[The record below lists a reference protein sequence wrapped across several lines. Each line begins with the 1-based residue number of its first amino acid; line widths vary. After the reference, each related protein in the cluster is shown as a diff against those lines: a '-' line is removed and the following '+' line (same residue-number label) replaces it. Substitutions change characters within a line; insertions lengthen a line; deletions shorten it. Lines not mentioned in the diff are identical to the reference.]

1 MPRAPLVRS
10 GLPSFA
16 LLLSAAVAA
25 CGGGADGTTPPPAP
39 PAAPTTASVTVTPG
53 TATLEIAG
61 TVALTAEPRTAA
73 GVLRTDRSVAWT
85 SATPAVATVSS
96 AGLVTAVAP
105 GTTAVSATVDGVT
118 GSANI
123 TVRPRPVATVTLAP
137 AADTLLVG
145 QTRTFAATLR
155 DATGATLTDR
165 AVTWSTSAV
174 AVASVSTAGV
184 VTALA
189 PGRAIISATSE
200 GATGSATL
208 DVRAKPAARLTRE
221 NGDQQGGLVDRP
233 LADSLTVRVT
243 DADGA
248 PVREAVVE
256 WQATG
261 GAVTSTTTTT
271 DGAGVARVQGLPG
284 LGEFTATASVRGV
297 TPVTFRGTG
306 RRSGACQLAPSS
318 QTQRFS
324 LGPTDFTLSLRPNVP
339 LRVAVLFVD
348 YPNRPGTESPAA
360 LMASVVTPG
369 LALLR
374 ASSYGRLDVTA
385 VSVPT
390 WFRLPKTDAEYTW
403 STFAGHR
410 AFLLDVLAASDAAV
424 DYSTFDA
431 LLVFS
436 PEGIDKVVS
445 PTFNGGSTANVVAD
459 GRNFG
464 NAITF
469 GNDSRRFGPSVMA
482 HEFGHML
489 GLVDLYAFSP
499 TAAPPFAGNQ
509 FQLVGAWSFM
519 SNVFVAGELLTWEKR
534 KLGWIDE
541 AQVDCLES
549 AGGVEAVLTP
559 NHVPGGRKL
568 VAVPLSPSRVLVAE
582 VRSTAGGLDANLCS
596 GGVLVYTVDAAV
608 TTGNGPVRVE
618 GSRISASGDPFT
630 RCGPW
635 ADATFGFGPAPVTTY
650 TEPGT
655 GTRITVLGAAAQGA
669 YRLRVTRP

>member
-1 MPRAPLVRS
+1 MRRHAVS
-10 GLPSFA
+10 SATSA
-16 LLLSAAVAA
+16 LLLPLFAFLAA
-25 CGGGADGTTPPPAP
+25 CGGGDSPSAPATPTPAP
-39 PAAPTTASVTVTPG
+39 TPTVVSVTVTAPATLTVGG
-53 TATLEIAG
+53 TATA
-61 TVALTAEPRTAA
+61 TAA
-73 GVLRTDRSVAWT
+73 VQVANGASTAVTW
-85 SATPAVATVSS
+85 SSSNDAVATVSS
-96 AGLVTAVAP
+96 AGLITALAP
-105 GTTAVSATVDGVT
+105 GAVTIRATSTANPTISGTASLTVQ
-118 GSANI
+118 
-123 TVRPRPVATVTLAP
+123 PRPVAAVTLAP

-145 QTRTFAATLR
+145 QTRTFAATVR

-174 AVASVSTAGV
+174 AVASVSTSGV

-208 DVRAKPAARLTRE
+208 EVRAKPAARLTRE

-233 LADSLTVRVT
+233 LADSLAVRVT

-261 GAVTSTTTTT
+261 GAVTSTRTTT
-271 DGAGVARVQGLPG
+271 DGSGVARVQGLPG
-284 LGEFTATASVRGV
+284 LGEFTATASVQGV

-306 RRSGACQLAPSS
+306 RRSGTCQLTPSS

-348 YPNRPGTESPAA
+348 YPNLPGTESPAA

-436 PEGIDKVVS
+436 PNGSNKVIS

-469 GNDSRRFGPSVMA
+469 GNDTRRFGPSIMA

-499 TAAPPFAGNQ
+499 TTAPPFAGNQ

-549 AGGVEAVLTP
+549 TGGVEAVLTP

-608 TTGNGPVRVE
+608 TTGNGPVRVA

-635 ADATFGFGPAPVTTY
+635 ADATFGFGPAPVTSY

-655 GTRITVLGAAAQGA
+655 GTRITVLGTAAQGA

>member
-1 MPRAPLVRS
+1 MRRHAVAS
-10 GLPSFA
+10 TTSA
-16 LLLSAAVAA
+16 LLLPLFAFLA
-25 CGGGADGTTPPPAP
+25 CGGGDSPSTPTTPTPAP
-39 PAAPTTASVTVTPG
+39 TPTVVSVTVTAPATLTVGG
-53 TATLEIAG
+53 TATA
-61 TVALTAEPRTAA
+61 TAA
-73 GVLRTDRSVAWT
+73 VQVANGASTAVTW
-85 SATPAVATVSS
+85 SSSNDAVATVSS
-96 AGLVTAVAP
+96 AGLITALAP
-105 GTTAVSATVDGVT
+105 GAVTIRATSTANPTISGTASLTVQ
-118 GSANI
+118 
-123 TVRPRPVATVTLAP
+123 PRPVAAVTLAP

-174 AVASVSTAGV
+174 AVASVSTSGV

-208 DVRAKPAARLTRE
+208 EVRAKPAARLTRE

-233 LADSLTVRVT
+233 LADSLAVRVT

-261 GAVTSTTTTT
+261 GTVTSTRTTT

-284 LGEFTATASVRGV
+284 LGEFTATASVQGV

-306 RRSGACQLAPSS
+306 RRSGTCQLAPSS

-348 YPNRPGTESPAA
+348 YPNLPGTESPAA

-436 PEGIDKVVS
+436 PNGSNKVIS

-469 GNDSRRFGPSVMA
+469 GNDTRRFGPSIMA

-499 TAAPPFAGNQ
+499 TTAPPFAGNQ

-549 AGGVEAVLTP
+549 TGGVEAVLTP

-608 TTGNGPVRVE
+608 TTGNGPVRVA

-635 ADATFGFGPAPVTTY
+635 ADATFGFGPAPVTSY

-655 GTRITVLGAAAQGA
+655 GTRITVLGTAAQGA

>member
-1 MPRAPLVRS
+1 MRRHAVAS
-10 GLPSFA
+10 TTSA
-16 LLLSAAVAA
+16 LLLPLFAFLA
-25 CGGGADGTTPPPAP
+25 CGGGDSPSTPTTPTPAP
-39 PAAPTTASVTVTPG
+39 TPTVVSVTVTAPATLTVGG
-53 TATLEIAG
+53 TATA
-61 TVALTAEPRTAA
+61 TAA
-73 GVLRTDRSVAWT
+73 VQVANGASTAVTW
-85 SATPAVATVSS
+85 SSSNDAVATVSS
-96 AGLVTAVAP
+96 AGLITALAP
-105 GTTAVSATVDGVT
+105 GAVTIRATSTANPTISGTASLTVQ
-118 GSANI
+118 
-123 TVRPRPVATVTLAP
+123 PRPVAAVTLAP

-174 AVASVSTAGV
+174 AVASVSTSGV

-208 DVRAKPAARLTRE
+208 EVRAKPAARLTRE

-233 LADSLTVRVT
+233 LADSLAVRVT

-256 WQATG
+256 WQAAG
-261 GAVTSTTTTT
+261 GTVTSTRTTT

-284 LGEFTATASVRGV
+284 LGEFTATASVQGV

-306 RRSGACQLAPSS
+306 RRSGTCQLAPSS

-348 YPNRPGTESPAA
+348 YPNLPGTESPAA

-436 PEGIDKVVS
+436 PNGSNKVIS

-469 GNDSRRFGPSVMA
+469 GNDSRRFGPSIMA

-499 TAAPPFAGNQ
+499 TTAPPFAGNQ

-549 AGGVEAVLTP
+549 TGGVEAVLTP

-608 TTGNGPVRVE
+608 TTGNGPVRVA

-635 ADATFGFGPAPVTTY
+635 ADATFGFGPAPVTSY

-655 GTRITVLGAAAQGA
+655 GTRITVLGTAAQGA

>member
-1 MPRAPLVRS
+1 MRRHAVAS
-10 GLPSFA
+10 TTSA
-16 LLLSAAVAA
+16 LLLPLFAFLAA
-25 CGGGADGTTPPPAP
+25 CGGGDSPSAPPTPTPAP
-39 PAAPTTASVTVTPG
+39 TPTVVSVTVTAPATLTVGG
-53 TATLEIAG
+53 TATA
-61 TVALTAEPRTAA
+61 TAA
-73 GVLRTDRSVAWT
+73 VQVTNGASTAVTWSSSND
-85 SATPAVATVSS
+85 AVATVSS
-96 AGLVTAVAP
+96 AGLITALAP
-105 GTTAVSATVDGVT
+105 GAVTIRATSTATPSISGTASLTVQ
-118 GSANI
+118 
-123 TVRPRPVATVTLAP
+123 PRPVAAVTLAP

-174 AVASVSTAGV
+174 AVASVSTSGV

-208 DVRAKPAARLTRE
+208 EVRAKPAARLTRE

-233 LADSLTVRVT
+233 LADSLAVRVT

-261 GAVTSTTTTT
+261 GAVTSTRTTT

-284 LGEFTATASVRGV
+284 LGEFTATASVQGV

-306 RRSGACQLAPSS
+306 RRSGTCQLAPSS

-348 YPNRPGTESPAA
+348 YPNLPGTESPAA

-436 PEGIDKVVS
+436 PNGSNKVIS
-445 PTFNGGSTANVVAD
+445 PTFNGGRTANVVAD

-469 GNDSRRFGPSVMA
+469 GNDSRSFGPSITA

-489 GLVDLYAFSP
+489 GLVDLYAYSP
-499 TAAPPFAGNQ
+499 TAAPPFAGTQ

-596 GGVLVYTVDAAV
+596 SGVLIYTVDAAV
-608 TTGNGPVRVE
+608 TTGNGPVRVA

-635 ADATFGFGPAPVTTY
+635 ADATFGFGPAPVTSY

-655 GTRITVLGAAAQGA
+655 GTRITVLGTAAQGA